1 MGCICIKSLFSFDR
15 LLKQNDRSLK
25 KNSVQINIKEELEL
39 NHSVVEDIKE
49 VPSQLAACKLPAWY
63 LPNQKTCIAGR
74 IIIKEHKP
82 SFQSN
87 RHCHCLLNSGTSGLC
102 SVVRYTLRL
111 GHACEQSELCRTLL
125 GFQQVRFRSGQLT
138 SLLPDI

>member
-1 MGCICIKSLFSFDR
+1 MKPIFSFDR

-25 KNSVQINIKEELEL
+25 NNSVQINIKEELEL

-74 IIIKEHKP
+74 
-82 SFQSN
+82 F
-87 RHCHCLLNSGTSGLC
+87 
-102 SVVRYTLRL
+102 
-111 GHACEQSELCRTLL
+111 
-125 GFQQVRFRSGQLT
+125 
-138 SLLPDI
+138 